1 MHGFVAA
8 AVDAF
13 MAGYTFDKVNLQI
26 AVSGQ
31 SVELEAKPSLER
43 LVRASVQSREL
54 DRHDFTPSRIAASHT
69 RRCSGELEVQHFI
82 CCFKLNLFCF
92 VLF

>member
-1 MHGFVAA
+1 MQNLGRSAGEALHGFVAA

-43 LVRASVQSREL
+43 LVRASVQSREV
-54 DRHDFTPSRIAASHT
+54 DRHVSGPSIQ
-69 RRCSGELEVQHFI
+69 SGMEW
-82 CCFKLNLFCF
+82 
-92 VLF
+92 